1 MEVSMKNDSGSSLP
15 LKLLALLSLLLFL
28 GVIAVNAAANALPLN
43 GVNTG
48 ALSDELPNLF
58 VPAGLTFSIWGL
70 IYLMLALYVGFVLAE
85 AFGPAGGAAWDK
97 GDGWLFAANEAANIG
112 WIFAWHWR
120 LLPLSLALMLVI
132 LGSLV
137 ALDGRITR
145 RLREG
150 GALAGAAPL
159 RRFALSAPIR
169 VYLGWIL
176 VATIANAT
184 ALLVK
189 LGWDGFGLDPRL
201 WAVLVIAAGCAIA
214 LGFVFTRRA
223 IATPAVVVWAF
234 AGIVIKRLG
243 VDRSYS
249 SPVWIAAAAAGV
261 AILAAIL
268 FGSILVPRQKR

>member
-1 MEVSMKNDSGSSLP
+1 MKPNSGSPLP
-15 LKLLALLSLLLFL
+15 LKILAVISVLLFL
-28 GVIAVNAAANALPLN
+28 GVLATNGAANALPLN
-43 GVNTG
+43 GVHTG

-70 IYLMLALYVGFVLAE
+70 IYLLLALYAFSLLADV
-85 AFGPAGGAAWDK
+85 FSPKGGVAWETL
-97 GDGWLFAANEAANIG
+97 DGCLFIANEAANIG

-132 LGSLV
+132 LGTLI
-137 ALDGRITR
+137 ALEGRIAR
-145 RLREG
+145 RLRKG
-150 GALAGAAPL
+150 GALAAAMPL
-159 RRFALSAPIR
+159 RRFALSVPIR

-189 LGWDGFGLDPRL
+189 LGWNGFGFDPRL
-201 WAVLVIAAGCAIA
+201 WAVIVIVAAGAIA
-214 LGFVFTRRA
+214 LGFVFARRA

-234 AGIVIKRLG
+234 AGIVIKRLEL
-243 VDRSYS
+243 DRSYS

-261 AILAAIL
+261 AILAAII
-268 FGSILVPRQKR
+268 FRSIRVPREER

>member
-1 MEVSMKNDSGSSLP
+1 MKKDPGSPLSL
-15 LKLLALLSLLLFL
+15 KFLALLSLLLFL

-43 GVNTG
+43 GVGTG

-70 IYLMLALYVGFVLAE
+70 IYLLLALYVGFALAE
-85 AFGPAGGAAWDK
+85 AFGPAGGGAWER

-137 ALDGRITR
+137 ALEGRITR

-189 LGWDGFGLDPRL
+189 IGWGGFGLDPRL
-201 WAVLVIAAGCAIA
+201 WAVLVIAAGCALA

-234 AGIVIKRLG
+234 AGIVIKRLAF
-243 VDRSYS
+243 DPSYS
-249 SPVWIAAAAAGV
+249 APVWMAAAAAG
-261 AILAAIL
+261 ALILAAIL
-268 FGSILVPRQKR
+268 FGSLLAPKGRR

>member
-1 MEVSMKNDSGSSLP
+1 MKNDSASSLP
-15 LKLLALLSLLLFL
+15 LKILALLSVLLFL
-28 GVIAVNAAANALPLN
+28 GVIAVNGAANALPLN

-70 IYLMLALYVGFVLAE
+70 IYLLLALYSGFLLAD
-85 AFGPAGGAAWDK
+85 AFGPKGGAAWET
-97 GDGWLFAANEAANIG
+97 GDGWFFIVNEAANIG

-132 LGSLV
+132 LGTLI
-137 ALDGRITR
+137 ALENRITR
-145 RLREG
+145 RLKEG
-150 GALAGAAPL
+150 GALAGTASL
-159 RRFALSAPIR
+159 RRFALSVPIR

-176 VATIANAT
+176 VATIANVT

-201 WAVLVIAAGCAIA
+201 WAVLVIAAACAIA
-214 LGFVFTRRA
+214 LGFVFTRRT

-234 AGIVIKRLG
+234 AGILIKRLG
-243 VDRSYS
+243 ADRSYS
-249 SPVWIAAAAAGV
+249 SPVWIAAAAAGA

-268 FGSILVPRQKR
+268 FGSMLVPRRKR